1 MKRASVHHP
10 FGYGTYEATP
20 DFGFGICDFGL
31 ETFLRS
37 AAKSKSQI
45 LKSKIL
51 SMSRRFLSM
60 TVFFSVVLFVRHG
73 LRQIDH

>member
-20 DFGFGICDFGL
+20 DFGFWIGDFGL
-31 ETFLRS
+31 QTFVEDR
-37 AAKSKSQI
+37 AKSKI
-45 LKSKIL
+45 DNLKSKIP

-60 TVFFSVVLFVRHG
+60 TVFFSVVLFVRHS